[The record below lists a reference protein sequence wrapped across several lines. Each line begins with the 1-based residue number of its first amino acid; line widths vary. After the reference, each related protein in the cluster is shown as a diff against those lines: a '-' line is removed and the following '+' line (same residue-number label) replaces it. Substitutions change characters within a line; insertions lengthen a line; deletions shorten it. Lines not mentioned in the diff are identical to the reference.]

1 MSLTDR
7 TVFQNAWVVVDL
19 AKAMNHWTGF
29 YGVGPFY
36 LLEHLTLADLEYRGA
51 PTTLDIS
58 VGIAQAGP
66 VQIEL
71 IQQFNNGPSVYRDQ
85 VPEGKSGF
93 HHVCIYS
100 HDFEADRG
108 HFEAHGYPSTFSGA
122 APDGSVRFAYYDTRK
137 DFDVFTE
144 VVTAHAAFVARNEVI
159 KKAAQ
164 NWDGTD
170 PVRIFTEDGY
180 RVP

>member
-1 MSLTDR
+1 MGLTDR
-7 TVFQNAWVVVDL
+7 TVFQNAWVVDDL
-19 AKAMNHWTGF
+19 TKAMNHWINF

-36 LLEHLTLADLEYRGA
+36 LLEHLTLGALEYRGK
-51 PTTLDIS
+51 PTELDIS

-71 IQQFNNGPSVYRDQ
+71 IQQFSDGPSVYRDQ
-85 VPEGKSGF
+85 VPKGKSGF

-100 HDFEADRG
+100 HDFEADRQY
-108 HFEAHGYPSTFSGA
+108 FEAHDYPTVFRGGA
-122 APDGSVRFAYYDTRK
+122 DGSVQFAYYDTRK

-144 VVTAHAAFVARNEVI
+144 VVTAHRRFIARNDAI
-159 KKAAQ
+159 RQAAES
-164 NWDGTD
+164 WDGVD
-170 PVRIFTEDGY
+170 PIRVFHEDGY